1 MRGIGRF
8 ILLTRKLDQKKILKT
23 LWWHE
28 VTDTGWSFL
37 RNYLLKRNCEINFIN
52 AEIQVLKSFMAPLIK
67 DNKQLPSLTFGD
79 ESLPIKKLYENVKM
93 CYKYSKYYLSCP
105 LQMLNW
111 KRNWLT
117 GDLDLLLWI
126 DKGESFK
133 IFSPELAIDIWVKD
147 KIQRLTASFHRSS
160 KTKH

>member
-1 MRGIGRF
+1 MRIWLICFKQTLG
-8 ILLTRKLDQKKILKT
+8 QKKILKT

-28 VTDTGWSFL
+28 VKML
-37 RNYLLKRNCEINFIN
+37 RDHFWEILLKRNCEINFIN

-79 ESLPIKKLYENVKM
+79 EGLPTKKLYENVKM

-111 KRNWLT
+111 KGNWLT
-117 GDLDLLLWI
+117 GDSDWFLWI

-147 KIQRLTASFHRSS
+147 KIQRLTASLHRSS